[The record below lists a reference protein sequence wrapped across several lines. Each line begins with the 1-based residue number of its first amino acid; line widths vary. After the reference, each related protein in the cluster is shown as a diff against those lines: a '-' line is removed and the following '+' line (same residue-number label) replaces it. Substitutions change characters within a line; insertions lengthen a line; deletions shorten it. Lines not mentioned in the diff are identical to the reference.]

1 MNQLEVIGQIADL
14 KDVDYKTNLLLA
26 ALIEL
31 LAEKGAIEKN
41 ELRAKAAAIDFI
53 SELEISAQ
61 KESPIPPKAK

>member
-41 ELRAKAAAIDFI
+41 ELRAKTAAIDFI
-53 SELEISAQ
+53 SELEISTQ
-61 KESPIPPKAK
+61 KESHTPPKAK

>member
-41 ELRAKAAAIDFI
+41 ELRAKTAAMDFI
-53 SELEISAQ
+53 SELEILAQ
-61 KESPIPPKAK
+61 KESPAPRGSE